1 MGTWPRA
8 RRRARISIP
17 ARSTAST
24 CPISRR
30 CLTTCPR
37 SLTPAPQRRSERTR
51 QRSPNRS
58 PTGRNNCRRCP
69 SAASASICSMKP
81 PARRRGRKEGDETM
95 AWEFEQAGKFGSE
108 KAADDY
114 DRRNNLDT
122 RDVHITRKGGEVE
135 HRYPHSALD
144 RRNLPKKSD
153 RRREGG

>member
-1 MGTWPRA
+1 MCCVYLFFVIV
-8 RRRARISIP
+8 RRP
-17 ARSTAST
+17 PRSTRTDTLFPYTTLFRS
-24 CPISRR
+24 SR
-30 CLTTCPR
+30 
-37 SLTPAPQRRSERTR
+37 TPAPQRRSERTR

-114 DRRNNLDT
+114 ARRNNLDP
-122 RDVHITRKGGEVE
+122 RDVQITRKGGEVE
-135 HRYPHSALD
+135 ISIRRSALD
-144 RRNLPKKSD
+144 D
-153 RRREGG
+153 RRSTRQNTSH